1 MGVLPIAVNEHDLGL
16 QTKYINRHG
25 FITGATGTGKTVTLK
40 VVAEQL
46 SKEGIPVFLADIKGD
61 LASLAEIGGD
71 EKMLARVKDY
81 GISDYEARA
90 FPVRLWDVF
99 GELGHPVR
107 ATISEMGPL
116 LLARLFQLNDTQ
128 SDVLQVI
135 FKIADDKGYLLI
147 DIKDL
152 QSMLSEVSNHLDDY
166 TGDYGHLTKQSIGAI
181 QRHLLTIEEQG
192 GNLFF
197 GEPSIKLTDF
207 MEKNSEGHGFINIL
221 MAQKLFQSPMIYAT
235 MLLWLLSTLFE
246 ELPEVGDLEK
256 PKLVFFFDEAH
267 LLFKDMP
274 KSLVEQVEKVVR
286 LIRSKG
292 VGVYFVTQNPIDIPE
307 IILSQLGNRIQHALR
322 AYTPKEQKA
331 IKAAAQSYRS
341 NPDLDVEKAL
351 TELEVGEA
359 LISFLDENG
368 TPSMVERAKIRPPES
383 KMGTV
388 DESYYQQLISQS
400 PYDRIYRDAV
410 DRESA
415 YELLSAKLLT
425 EKEAAEAE
433 NIRKEEEK
441 LAKEKAKEDD
451 KVAKELAK
459 KEREEEKKRKNNPL
473 TKFTSTFMSQLFRS
487 ASREIIRGA
496 MGVFKKR

>member
-1 MGVLPIAVNEHDLGL
+1 MSILPIAVNQHDLGL
-16 QTKYINRHG
+16 KTSYINRHG

-40 VVAEQL
+40 VMAEQL
-46 SKEGIPVFLADIKGD
+46 SQAGIPVFLADIKGD
-61 LASLAEIGGD
+61 LASLAQSGGE
-71 EKMLARVKDY
+71 EKMVERAHSY
-81 GISDYEARA
+81 GINGYEGQA

-128 SDVLQVI
+128 TDVLQVI

-152 QSMLSEVSNHLDDY
+152 QAMLGEVSNHLDEY
-166 TGDYGHLTKQSIGAI
+166 TGEYGHLTKQSIGAI

-192 GNLFF
+192 GESFF
-197 GEPSIKLTDF
+197 GEPSIRLSDF
-207 MEKNSEGHGFINIL
+207 MQNDSNGNGFINIL
-221 MAQKLFQSPMIYAT
+221 MAQKLYQSPMIYAT
-235 MLLWLLSTLFE
+235 MLLWLLSELFE

-267 LLFKDMP
+267 LLFKDMS
-274 KSLVEQVEKVVR
+274 KGLIEQVEKVVR

-292 VGVYFVTQNPIDIPE
+292 VGVYFVTQNPVDIPE

-359 LISFLDENG
+359 LVSFLDENG
-368 TPSMVERAKIRPPES
+368 TPSMVERARIRPPQS
-383 KMGTV
+383 KMGTI
-388 DESYYQQLISQS
+388 DESLYQQLITQS
-400 PYDRIYRDAV
+400 PYDRIYRETV

-415 YELLSAKLLT
+415 YELLARKLLT
-425 EKEAAEAE
+425 EKELEAAEE
-433 NIRKEEEK
+433 LRKEQEK
-441 LAKEKAKEDD
+441 IAKEKAKETE
-451 KVAKELAK
+451 KKAKEDLK
-459 KEREEEKKRKNNPL
+459 KQKNNPVS
-473 TKFTSTFMSQLFRS
+473 KFTNTFMTQLFRT

-496 MGVFKKR
+496 MGVFKKK

>member
-1 MGVLPIAVNEHDLGL
+1 MSILPIAVNQHDLGL
-16 QTKYINRHG
+16 ETKYINRHG

-40 VVAEQL
+40 VMAEQL
-46 SKEGIPVFLADIKGD
+46 SKAGIPVFLADIKGD
-61 LASLAEIGGD
+61 LASLAQMGG
-71 EKMLARVKDY
+71 EESMLERAKDY
-81 GISDYEARA
+81 GISDYEGHA

-99 GELGHPVR
+99 GEIGHPVR

-128 SDVLQVI
+128 TDVLQVI

-152 QSMLSEVSNHLDDY
+152 QAMLAEVSNHLDDY
-166 TGDYGHLTKQSIGAI
+166 TGEYGHLTKQSIGAI

-197 GEPSIKLTDF
+197 GEPSIRLSDF
-207 MEKNSEGHGFINIL
+207 MQNDSNGEGFINIL
-221 MAQKLFQSPMIYAT
+221 MAQKLYQSPMIYAT
-235 MLLWLLSTLFE
+235 MLLWLLSELFE
-246 ELPEVGDLEK
+246 ELPEVGDLDK

-267 LLFKDMP
+267 LLFKDMS
-274 KSLVEQVEKVVR
+274 KGLVEQVEKVVR

-292 VGVYFVTQNPIDIPE
+292 VGVYFVTQNPMDIPE

-341 NPDLDVEKAL
+341 NPDIDVEKAL

-359 LISFLDENG
+359 LVSFLDELG
-368 TPSMVERAKIRPPES
+368 TPTMVERARIRPPQS
-383 KMGTV
+383 KMGTI
-388 DESYYQQLISQS
+388 DETVYQQLISQS
-400 PYDRIYRDAV
+400 PYDRIYKDSV

-415 YELLSAKLLT
+415 YELLAKKILT
-425 EKEAAEAE
+425 EKEVEAAEEA
-433 NIRKEEEK
+433 RKEQE
-441 LAKEKAKEDD
+441 
-451 KVAKELAK
+451 KVAKEEAK
-459 KEREEEKKRKNNPL
+459 EADKKAKEESKKQKNNPVS
-473 TKFTSTFMSQLFRS
+473 KFTNTFMSQLFRT

-496 MGVFKKR
+496 MGVFKKK

>member
-1 MGVLPIAVNEHDLGL
+1 MNILPIAVNQHDLGFE
-16 QTKYINRHG
+16 TKYINRHG

-40 VVAEQL
+40 VMAEQL
-46 SKEGIPVFLADIKGD
+46 SQAGIPVFLADIKGD
-61 LASLAEIGGD
+61 LASLAQAGGE
-71 EKMLARVKDY
+71 EKIVERAQAY
-81 GISDYEARA
+81 GIQNYEGRA

-128 SDVLQVI
+128 TDVLQVI

-152 QSMLSEVSNHLDDY
+152 QAILAEVSNHLDDY
-166 TGDYGHLTKQSIGAI
+166 TGTYGHVTKQSLGAI

-192 GNLFF
+192 GDLFF
-197 GEPSIKLTDF
+197 GEPAIQLNDF
-207 MEKNSEGHGFINIL
+207 MQHDSHGDGVINIL
-221 MAQKLFQSPMIYAT
+221 MAQKLYQSPMIYAT
-235 MLLWLLSTLFE
+235 MLLWLLSELFE

-267 LLFKDMP
+267 LLFKDMS
-274 KSLVEQVEKVVR
+274 KGLVEQVEKVVR

-292 VGVYFVTQNPIDIPE
+292 VGVYFVTQNPVDIPE

-341 NPDLDVEKAL
+341 NPEIDIEKVL

-359 LISFLDENG
+359 LVSFLDENG
-368 TPSMVERAKIRPPES
+368 TPRMVERGKIRPPQS
-383 KMGTV
+383 KMGTI
-388 DESYYQQLISQS
+388 DETLYQQLITQS
-400 PYDRIYRDAV
+400 PYDRIYREML

-415 YELLSAKLLT
+415 YELLAKKVLS
-425 EKEAAEAE
+425 EKEAEAAASAQ
-433 NIRKEEEK
+433 KEQEK
-441 LAKEKAKEDD
+441 LAKEKLKETEKKAKED
-451 KVAKELAK
+451 LK
-459 KEREEEKKRKNNPL
+459 KQKNNPVN
-473 TKFTSTFMSQLFRS
+473 KFTNTFMTQLFRT

-496 MGVFKKR
+496 MGVFKKK